1 MSLFAFAIG
10 DGIQPI
16 RQVQKVVAQ
25 KLVWQVVGKKFVIF
39 VLYGMELWLKHSSG
53 LTYADD
59 ISTSIG

>member
-1 MSLFAFAIG
+1 M
-10 DGIQPI
+10 
-16 RQVQKVVAQ
+16 RRVQKVVAQ

-39 VLYGMELWLKHSSG
+39 VLYMAGMELWLKDSSG